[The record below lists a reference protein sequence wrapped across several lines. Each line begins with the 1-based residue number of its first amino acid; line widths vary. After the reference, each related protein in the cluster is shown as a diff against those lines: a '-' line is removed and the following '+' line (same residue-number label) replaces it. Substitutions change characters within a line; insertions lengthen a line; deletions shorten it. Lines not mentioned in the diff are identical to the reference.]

1 MLKFFIIFGL
11 GLLEQA
17 GYTLYLLSVV
27 KKQAYL
33 SSILMFVYFSFYLF
47 IIAYALKD
55 TDSIGL
61 LLTYAFATA
70 IGNFVVMKYE
80 VRKKQIRNW
89 IEEANKRFIQ

>member
-1 MLKFFIIFGL
+1 MIKFIVVFIL

-55 TDSIGL
+55 TNTVGL
-61 LLTYAFATA
+61 LLTYAFSAA
-70 IGNFVVMKYE
+70 VGNFIVIKWE
-80 VRKKQIRNW
+80 LRKK
-89 IEEANKRFIQ
+89 

>member
-1 MLKFFIIFGL
+1 MLKFFIIFFL
-11 GLLEQA
+11 GLVEQA

-61 LLTYAFATA
+61 LLTYAFATS
-70 IGNFVVMKYE
+70 IGNFIVMKYE
-80 VRKKQIRNW
+80 LKKEKKLKVFKSFLRW
-89 IEEANKRFIQ
+89 VKK